1 MRRSKCLNLCFFL
14 FVIIPIQLLWAQ
26 DKPETDEQANLTIST
41 GKNGVSCS
49 KSIQNCIIQ
58 VSQPR
63 CQPIPGTVT
72 ITNNSRIYANN
83 IQASSS
89 NGYFTQYV
97 IQNNGCPP
105 SLAPGAS
112 CSISFI
118 TNTPAIAFLVQNIM
132 VKGTNTNATFFD
144 MQAVACPI
152 QQAILSVTPTSVNL
166 ITGGPSKS
174 VTVTNTGNIP
184 AQNVHATVAPTP
196 PINLIVSSN
205 CPALLQPGAS
215 CQVTFTPDD
224 LPGNTTAT
232 ISGAN
237 TANTVTVR
245 INVSLP
251 PTTTLSV
258 PATAVIP
265 SDDSVGVIIPVTNL
279 TAVPAHNVMLNLPPS
294 WTGVTATTCPVIPG
308 NGVCYI
314 TVTTSGFFNVY
325 VAQGGILV
333 TGDNVTSPPS
343 MALAFSAFNYLV
355 YEVTGSPALNFTVVS
370 DTDINSNYEWSINLS
385 NIIGINQDSTNPPD
399 FCNGNS
405 DGACDTLQ
413 IVEQEPN
420 DTAAKLCD
428 QITIDNSGLVPE
440 GTWYLPASCQLGKLT
455 IGLPNAT
462 DALCAPNT
470 PNIATNLYSLG
481 FLSEFLGNK
490 YWSSTQYTPATSNAF
505 YQEFFPNNQ
514 STSGAFFKLSQ
525 LHVRCVRVFAT
536 V

>member
-14 FVIIPIQLLWAQ
+14 FIIIPIQLLWAQ
-26 DKPETDEQANLTIST
+26 DTSETDEQANLTIST
-41 GKNGVSCS
+41 GKNGVICS
-49 KSIQNCIIQ
+49 KSMQNCIIQ

-97 IQNNGCPP
+97 VQNNGCPP

-152 QQAILSVTPTSVNL
+152 QQAILSVTPTLINL
-166 ITGGPSKS
+166 ITGGPSRS

-196 PINLIVSSN
+196 PLNLIVTSN
-205 CPALLQPGAS
+205 CPAVLQPSAS
-215 CQVTFTPDD
+215 CQVTFTPND

-232 ISGAN
+232 ISGTN
-237 TANTVTVR
+237 TANSVTVQ

-265 SDDSVGVIIPVTNL
+265 SDNPSGVNITVTNL
-279 TAVPAHNVMLNLPPS
+279 TAVPAQNVMINLPPS
-294 WTGVTATTCPVIPG
+294 WTGVTATTCPIIPG
-308 NGVCYI
+308 NGTCDI
-314 TVTTSGFFNVY
+314 TVTTSGLFNVY
-325 VAQGGILV
+325 LAQAGILV
-333 TGDNVTSPPS
+333 TGDNVTAPPS

-355 YEVTGSPALNFTVVS
+355 YAITGTPSLPSFVVVS
-370 DTDINSNYEWSINLS
+370 DNDISPSYPWTEDTTFIP
-385 NIIGINQDSTNPPD
+385 GITETSTVAGGD
-399 FCNGNS
+399 ACDGAT
-405 DGACDTLQ
+405 DGACNTMQ
-413 IVEQEPN
+413 IVELN
-420 DTAAKLCD
+420 VTNRAAFLCD
-428 QITIDNSGLVPE
+428 QITLDNSGGVPE
-440 GTWYLPASCQLGKLT
+440 GTWYLPAICELGT
-455 IGLPNAT
+455 YAPIPPNFV
-462 DALCAPNT
+462 DAGCPAGF
-470 PNIATNLYSLG
+470 PNIFTNLYSLG
-481 FLSEFLGNK
+481 FLPELSENL
-490 YWSSTQYTPATSNAF
+490 YWSSTEYSSVTANAWYQVF
-505 YQEFFPNNQ
+505 YPNNQ
-514 STSGAFFKLSQ
+514 STQSVFLDLVSTMFDAFE
-525 LHVRCVRVFAT
+525 
-536 V
+536 